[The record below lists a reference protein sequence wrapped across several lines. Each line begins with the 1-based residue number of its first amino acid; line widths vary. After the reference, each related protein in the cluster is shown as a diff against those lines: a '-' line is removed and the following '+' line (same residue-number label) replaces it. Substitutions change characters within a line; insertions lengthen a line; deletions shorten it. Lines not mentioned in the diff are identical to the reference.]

1 MKRIV
6 FLFLI
11 LLSVLVACPFFTA
24 AEGDPQMLAEAVLT
38 YEGMSA
44 RTVNNAGVR
53 SLYTADMTAVA
64 ELEALG
70 YDVHIGALMG
80 IAEYNGKS
88 YCNIGNG
95 DSAAEMRVT
104 AENGRIVVDASSR
117 YAANSAAAIV
127 YATNNEALSA
137 EKDYATDLYV
147 KKYAES
153 GRTYQSFAFTTV
165 YGEGDA
171 NADMYNIQ
179 LCYRGFVA
187 VFDDNNLV
195 YLSYENASGENF
207 GDQLSLCHLANY
219 FVNFSDLGHESNA
232 LLNAILREK
241 TSSPVQGELFTDDFS
256 VYGNAASIDE
266 NGVLLLPTATGR
278 TEYTAFTEYFTV
290 KIDAKVSG
298 IYAISM
304 RMAQNTTQ
312 WGDVQIVNSSVDGYG
327 KLLHG
332 AYYSFNKN
340 GEPATAYEKDYLP
353 MVHLYLTEGENLLY
367 VNARCAIGI
376 YSMKYELT
384 TELSADVVHAVTEK
398 TGNSGVVTN
407 SDYHIYTETDGAYFT
422 VTATLPES
430 GIYRIGA
437 LASSNGAGENG
448 FILKEYTNGSE
459 ITLGSYKKSGR
470 WYGQQGN
477 CDYDDIS
484 FGEVYLEAGAHTFRV
499 YASRTNGRLALNGLH
514 FDLQTAS
521 VQRTVTVTD
530 AGYYRIS
537 LPLLGRGISQ
547 AAMLYDRLVS
557 PYGGEADVPVAY
569 KETATAWGDGIR
581 QNEARFASVYLSAGT
596 HTFSFVFDDGVN
608 IRAGE
613 PALTLLSTVET
624 IPTVDGFEVF
634 TDGFECVGSGF
645 TETAG
650 GSLVLPAT
658 ARANFSLGNNSGSFI
673 RFTATV
679 SYTGYYDIAVKASQ
693 ASGQYGEVALISE
706 TASEYS
712 TLAHAGFYSLPQSS
726 STEAS
731 GKSYV
736 KMFTVYMKAGEN
748 SFRLFSNYDLGVY
761 SVQGRLSQKTS
772 DGDSIGLAT
781 QANGS
786 GIQASGTAYGY
797 YTTQTV
803 GSWFGV
809 KMKAPSAGDYRVI
822 ALCANDASKNQ
833 STSVSV
839 YLDRTAGSVLL
850 STYSQNGRFSGTQ
863 GYVEHIAIDCGSVT
877 LSENEEITLRLVN
890 TDGNRISLNSF
901 TLVPVTNARS
911 VTVEANGEDTYSVSV
926 TLENAKNG
934 DGVWLY
940 DVTGD
945 PQYLAYARVEN
956 DAVCFGDIPLS
967 AGAHTLRVIA
977 DGDAT
982 VTAAFS
988 STAPITVVFKDG
1000 KSTLS
1005 AIYEK
1010 GAPLTLPESLLRDH
1024 CRITL
1029 SDENGAPI
1037 FVGMTVTASMTV
1049 SVMYERI
1056 GCEVLGSEMQ
1066 AYGNAALL
1074 SDSETLSIPGDSGRT
1089 YSASTSYAT
1098 AKITVDVAGVYGIRM
1113 RYSAVGSGGYDTVVY
1128 FYNETYTGDKVYQSP
1143 NMVAGTA
1150 AFGALTDEEKAK
1162 AYPEEYTHYIFLNK
1176 GDNTVYIHT
1185 RSAGSSFAVYSLLAE
1200 LCVDMTSGVSVN
1212 AETATNVTNVEGLG
1226 SDVGLETTKTKGLLL
1241 RRGDSFDISV
1251 SIPVAGIYDI
1261 YGMIGSTGTASAF
1274 TLYEKQGDTLRTIA
1288 SVSGSF
1294 ATGDYVSHE
1303 QTFIGYS
1310 YFTAGTHTLHFEV
1323 NDLKGTRFTMQNLQF
1338 VPNDQDY
1345 FAVTFRNYGENGT
1358 KSETVSFATGEAVT
1372 APSSADAILSKQLV
1386 WQNEHG
1392 EAVDLTTVKESTTLY
1407 AVYIDREIC
1416 EYTIYYGENFSE
1428 SVTVNGY
1435 VGRPISAVF
1444 ADPAGFEDS
1453 EAYKTTVYSDGR
1465 SVTYR
1470 YYRSFS
1476 GYTAAPLYPEAW
1488 PYEAPALLT
1497 AFDET
1502 HTTLYAFYDILSH
1515 IAYNEGETYTTAKV
1529 LTVSDLHV
1537 GAGYGT
1543 WRDTTMHTFYKGKSL
1558 CFEAGRTL
1566 TFPEE
1571 TTITVAKE
1579 TTSITVKSEGA
1590 VCRRASGGTE
1600 AVTKGKT
1607 LDMVTGEVLILPAG
1621 ATVSF
1626 TARSYVDLPDNTAI
1640 LFVDGISTW
1649 DRANIMVDRMLL
1661 EYTLESYEMIL
1672 CLADMASNEY
1682 NTSENRKNR
1691 VDGYWQRLM
1700 LDYMTRLD
1708 YYEVPYF
1715 LVYANHDDVY
1725 DDEWFDTLGYS
1736 KEYILDL
1743 GDSIS
1748 FVAKN
1753 YSDIPGRLLVDTTGT
1768 IPKEDLTEF
1777 VYGHDWGYGYDGP
1790 MSDLLY
1796 RTAVD
1801 LVSDKAM
1808 VYYASHYAMD
1818 NDKNLEALTKMD
1830 NFVCG
1835 LVGHT
1840 HYNVTTYFYGK
1851 PFYNDGNF
1859 SWNADEWGLV
1869 AWDSAYDETPSNN
1882 GSFGFM
1888 YLDIRT
1894 EANEMTI
1901 EVYMVYP
1908 EVDYGSATGTGG
1920 IYSTPHTFPAFY
1932 QKRISLR
1939 GEEWHRAYS
1948 MVYVGDVLIND
1959 EE

>member
-1 MKRIV
+1 MKRID

-117 YAANSAAAIV
+117 YAANSTAAIV
-127 YATNNEALSA
+127 YATNNEALSG
-137 EKDYATDLYV
+137 EKNYATNLYV
-147 KKYAES
+147 KQYTDS
-153 GRTYQSFAFTTV
+153 GRSYRSFAYTTV
-165 YGEGDA
+165 YGEGNA

-187 VFDDNNLV
+187 VFDGNTLV
-195 YLSYENASGENF
+195 YISYENASGENF

-266 NGVLLLPTATGR
+266 NGVLLLPTTTGR

-304 RMAQNTTQ
+304 RMAQNATQ

-332 AYYSFNKN
+332 AYYSFNQN
-340 GEPATAYEKDYLP
+340 GAPATAYEKDYLP

-367 VNARCAIGI
+367 VNACCAIGI

-384 TELSADVVHAVTEK
+384 TELSADAVHAVTEK

-437 LASSNGAGENG
+437 LASSSGAGENG

-547 AAMLYDRLVS
+547 AATLYDRLVS

-596 HTFSFVFDDGVN
+596 HMFSFVFDDGVN

-658 ARANFSLGNNSGSFI
+658 ARANFSINNNSGNYI
-673 RFTATV
+673 RFAATV
-679 SYTGYYDIAVKASQ
+679 THTGYYDIAVKASQ

-731 GKSYV
+731 GKAYV

-748 SFRLFSNYDLGVY
+748 SFRLFSNYNLGVC
-761 SVQGRLSQKTS
+761 SIQGTLSQKTS
-772 DGDSIGLAT
+772 DSDIIGLAT

-786 GIQASGTAYGY
+786 GIQASGIVYGY

-809 KMKAPSAGDYRVI
+809 KMKASVAGDYRVI
-822 ALCANDASKNQ
+822 ALCANDASKTQ
-833 STSVSV
+833 SASVSV
-839 YLDRTAGSVLL
+839 YVDRTAGSALL
-850 STYSQNGRFSGTQ
+850 STYSQSGRFGGVQ
-863 GYVEHIAIDCGSVT
+863 GYVEHIAVDFGCVT

-901 TLVPVTNARS
+901 ALIPVTNAKN
-911 VTVEANGEDTYSVSV
+911 VTVEANGEDTYSLSV

-940 DVTGD
+940 DVTD
-945 PQYLAYARVEN
+945 APQHLAYARVEN
-956 DAVCFGDIPLS
+956 GAVRFGDIPLS

-982 VTAAFS
+982 VTAAS
-988 STAPITVVFKDG
+988 ASTAPMTVVFKDG
-1000 KSTLS
+1000 KTTLS

-1010 GAPLTLPESLLRDH
+1010 GAPLTLPQSLLRDY
-1024 CRITL
+1024 CRVTL
-1029 SDENGAPI
+1029 SDENGDPI
-1037 FVGMTVTASMTV
+1037 AVGTAVTASMTV
-1049 SVMYERI
+1049 SVSYEII
-1056 GCEVLGSEMQ
+1056 GCEIFGSEMQ
-1066 AYGNAALL
+1066 AYGSTALL
-1074 SDSETLSIPGDSGRT
+1074 SDGETLSIPGDSGRT
-1089 YSASTSYAT
+1089 YSASASYAT

-1128 FYNETYTGDKVYQSP
+1128 FYNATYTGDKVYQSP
-1143 NMVAGTA
+1143 NMVTSTA
-1150 AFGALTDEEKAK
+1150 SFGALTDAEKAK
-1162 AYPEEYTHYIFLNK
+1162 AYPEEYTHYIFLN
-1176 GDNTVYIHT
+1176 GGENTVYIHS

-1200 LCVDMTSGVSVN
+1200 LCVDMTNGVAVK
-1212 AETATNVTNVEGLG
+1212 AETATNVTNVEGMG
-1226 SDVGLETTKTKGLLL
+1226 SDIGLETTKTKGLLL
-1241 RRGDSFDISV
+1241 RKGDSFDIAV
-1251 SIPVAGIYDI
+1251 TIPVAGVYDI

-1274 TLYEKQGDTLRTIA
+1274 TLYEKEGDTLRTIA
-1288 SVSGSF
+1288 SVNGSF

-1303 QTFIGYS
+1303 QAFIGYS

-1338 VPNDQDY
+1338 VPNDNDY
-1345 FAVTFRNYGENGT
+1345 FSVTFRNYGESGT
-1358 KSETVSFATGEAVT
+1358 EFKTVSFATGEIVT
-1372 APSSADAILSKQLV
+1372 APSTADAILSKELV

-1435 VGRPISAVF
+1435 VGRPISTAF
-1444 ADPAGFEDS
+1444 ADPAGFEDN
-1453 EAYKTTVYSDGR
+1453 EAYKTTMYSDGR

-1470 YYRSFS
+1470 YYRTFS

-1488 PYEAPALLT
+1488 PYEVPTLLT
-1497 AFDET
+1497 VFDEA

-1515 IAYNEGETYTTAKV
+1515 IVCNEGETYTTAKV

-1537 GAGYGT
+1537 GAAYGT
-1543 WRDTTMHTFYKGKSL
+1543 WSDTTRHTFYKGSLL
-1558 CFEAGRTL
+1558 CFEEGRRL
-1566 TFPEE
+1566 AFPSA
-1571 TTITVAKE
+1571 TVMTVAKE
-1579 TTSITVKSEGA
+1579 TVGVSLESEGA
-1590 VCRRASGGTE
+1590 TLVTASGSRSIAIGE
-1600 AVTKGKT
+1600 KLT
-1607 LDMVTGEVLILPAG
+1607 LSVGDKLLLPLG
-1621 ATVSF
+1621 ATVTFTKRSF
-1626 TARSYVDLPDNTAI
+1626 VNLPDETT
-1640 LFVDGISTW
+1640 VEYVGGIKTW
-1649 DRANIMVDRMLL
+1649 DRAAIMVDRLLL
-1661 EYTLESYEMIL
+1661 EYTLENYEMIL

-1691 VDGYWQRLM
+1691 IDGYWQRLVA
-1700 LDYMTRLD
+1700 DYMTRLD

-1753 YSDIPGRLLVDTTGT
+1753 YSDIPGRLLVDTTGK
-1768 IPKEDLTEF
+1768 IPQDELQEF

-1869 AWDSAYDETPSNN
+1869 AENSIYDETPNNN

-1894 EANEMTI
+1894 EANKMTI

-1920 IYSTPHTFPAFY
+1920 SYLTPHTFPAFY
-1932 QKRISLR
+1932 QERVSLR